1 MICDIGA
8 TFGHNVRPGDHSRM
22 CSEPI
27 GTYAMSFWPFP
38 THTTHFNLFSM
49 FLCYFR
55 CLLTY
60 IGLITTSLDY
70 LCVSHTIVYLCDAF
84 PTLSDFLLTLF
95 IFTVIDIPMFWL
107 FIVSVDR
114 TIAIDSDFDPYKL
127 LVISDPSD
135 TISTSPSLFLLIFYL
150 PLPFYTE

>member
-1 MICDIGA
+1 
-8 TFGHNVRPGDHSRM
+8 
-22 CSEPI
+22 
-27 GTYAMSFWPFP
+27 
-38 THTTHFNLFSM
+38 M

-84 PTLSDFLLTLF
+84 PTLSDFLSTLF
-95 IFTVIDIPMFWL
+95 IFTVINIPMFCL

-114 TIAIDSDFDPYKL
+114 TIAIGLDFDPYGL

-135 TISTSPSLFLLIFYL
+135 AILTSPRLFLLIFYL
-150 PLPFYTE
+150 PLSFLHRTTLSLVPLTL

>member
-1 MICDIGA
+1 
-8 TFGHNVRPGDHSRM
+8 
-22 CSEPI
+22 
-27 GTYAMSFWPFP
+27 
-38 THTTHFNLFSM
+38 M

-70 LCVSHTIVYLCDAF
+70 LCVSHTIVYICDAY

-95 IFTVIDIPMFWL
+95 IFTVIDILMFRL

-114 TIAIDSDFDPYKL
+114 TIAIGSDFDPYGL

-135 TISTSPSLFLLIFYL
+135 AISTSPRLFLLIFYL
-150 PLPFYTE
+150 PLPFFTQNNIAPRSFD

>member
-1 MICDIGA
+1 
-8 TFGHNVRPGDHSRM
+8 
-22 CSEPI
+22 
-27 GTYAMSFWPFP
+27 
-38 THTTHFNLFSM
+38 M

-84 PTLSDFLLTLF
+84 PTLSDLLLTLF
-95 IFTVIDIPMFWL
+95 IFTVIDIPMFRL

-114 TIAIDSDFDPYKL
+114 TIAIGSDFDPYRL
-127 LVISDPSD
+127 LVISNSSD
-135 TISTSPSLFLLIFYL
+135 AISTSPRLFFTYILPTTPIFTQNNIVPCSFDL
-150 PLPFYTE
+150 